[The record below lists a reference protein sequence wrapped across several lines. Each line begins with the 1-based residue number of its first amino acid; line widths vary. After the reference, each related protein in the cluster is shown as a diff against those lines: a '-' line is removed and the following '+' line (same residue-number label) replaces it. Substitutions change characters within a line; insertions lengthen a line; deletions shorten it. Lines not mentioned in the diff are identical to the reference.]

1 MKLAGAPI
9 SWCVCEV
16 PGWGAVLPPHDVLA
30 DMSELGLRATELGPP
45 DYLPTDPDD
54 LRDVEQPVGTLSGG
68 ERQCVAWRARTS
80 LDQPADPRCPLTR

>member
-9 SWCVCEV
+9 SWGVCEV

-45 DYLPTDPDD
+45 DYLPTDPTTCATSSS
-54 LRDVEQPVGTLSGG
+54 RSAPSPAASGSVWRG
-68 ERQCVAWRARTS
+68 ERG
-80 LDQPADPRCPLTR
+80 